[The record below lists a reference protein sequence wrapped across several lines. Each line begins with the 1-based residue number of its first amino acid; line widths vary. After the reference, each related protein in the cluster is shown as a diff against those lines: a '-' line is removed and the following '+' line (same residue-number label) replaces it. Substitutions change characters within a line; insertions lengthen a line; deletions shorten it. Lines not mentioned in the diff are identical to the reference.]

1 MSSKY
6 KVTFLLDKTNLWFE
20 KQLMNYDFKLSK
32 KYYFNFSKNPK
43 EIKNQHIV
51 FPLSYTKILPESFLK
66 NNELVLIAHPSI
78 YGFYKFCIT
87 SRLKRLIKLFIRW
100 CSRTIGIKHT

>member
-1 MSSKY
+1 MPSKY

-32 KYYFNFSKNPK
+32 KYYFKFSKNPK

-51 FPLSYTKILPESFLK
+51 FPLSYTKILP
-66 NNELVLIAHPSI
+66 IHRHPPRFHDSLPS
-78 YGFYKFCIT
+78 GT
-87 SRLKRLIKLFIRW
+87 RQR
-100 CSRTIGIKHT
+100 